1 MSKLKSISGFL
12 SSNVA
17 ILIILFSI
25 IAFFKPNGF
34 SWATNYTAIF
44 LGVAMFGMGLTIKT
58 QDFKV
63 VFTRPKELA
72 LGFVLQ
78 YTIMPLSAYVL
89 AKVFQLPTDL
99 ALGVILVGCCPGGTA
114 SNVITYI
121 AKGDVALSVGMTIV
135 STILAPLC
143 TPVLVYVL
151 AGSWVEVSIYAM
163 MLSAVKVVLI
173 PVLAGILLYR
183 LFPKQIDSIRDV
195 LPLVSIVSIVM
206 IISGIVG
213 ANAEKIMTCGAL
225 TFVVVMIHNGV
236 GLLAG
241 TAVGK
246 MAHLD
251 KPKTTAVAI
260 EVGMQNS
267 GLAISMA
274 TANFAS
280 NPLATLPGAI
290 FSVWHNISGT
300 IYANLCNR
308 EVKKEEVETVAAS
321 EQASAEVKAAC
332 QEYLDTFTC
341 GITNGDATDKLVAAL
356 DGCDCDTCKDIV
368 KNKDF
373 LAKKSQWI
381 FGGDGWA
388 YDIGFGGVDHVL
400 ASGRDINVMVFDTEV
415 YSNTGGQ
422 SSKSTP
428 TGAIAQFAA
437 GGKETKKKDMASIAM
452 SYGYVYVAQISMGAD
467 FNQTVK
473 AIAEAEA
480 YPGPSLIIAYAPCI
494 NHGIKKGMAKAQT
507 EEELA
512 VKVGYWHN
520 FRFNPAAE
528 GNKFSLDSKAP
539 SMEDYQAFLDGEV
552 RYNSLKRQNP
562 EKAAR
567 LFAKN
572 EAEAK
577 ARFEYLQKLIALHSA
592 E

>member
-89 AKVFQLPTDL
+89 AKVFQLPIDL

-206 IISGIVG
+206 IISGIIG

-225 TFVVVMIHNGV
+225 TFVVVMIHNGI

-308 EVKKEEVETVAAS
+308 EVKKEDVETV
-321 EQASAEVKAAC
+321 K
-332 QEYLDTFTC
+332 
-341 GITNGDATDKLVAAL
+341 
-356 DGCDCDTCKDIV
+356 
-368 KNKDF
+368 
-373 LAKKSQWI
+373 
-381 FGGDGWA
+381 
-388 YDIGFGGVDHVL
+388 
-400 ASGRDINVMVFDTEV
+400 
-415 YSNTGGQ
+415 
-422 SSKSTP
+422 
-428 TGAIAQFAA
+428 
-437 GGKETKKKDMASIAM
+437 
-452 SYGYVYVAQISMGAD
+452 
-467 FNQTVK
+467 
-473 AIAEAEA
+473 
-480 YPGPSLIIAYAPCI
+480 
-494 NHGIKKGMAKAQT
+494 
-507 EEELA
+507 
-512 VKVGYWHN
+512 
-520 FRFNPAAE
+520 
-528 GNKFSLDSKAP
+528 
-539 SMEDYQAFLDGEV
+539 
-552 RYNSLKRQNP
+552 
-562 EKAAR
+562 
-567 LFAKN
+567 
-572 EAEAK
+572 
-577 ARFEYLQKLIALHSA
+577 
-592 E
+592 